1 MSQFLLD
8 TNVLSHLV
16 RRPADLA
23 RKIAAVGEKQICTS
37 IVVACEL
44 RFGARKK
51 GSDVLTARVGQL
63 LGALKVMPLEGDV
76 DRVYAEIRDSLES
89 SGQPI
94 GGNDYLIAAH
104 ALTLDCVLVTE
115 NVKEFRRV
123 PNLIVE
129 SWLPAQDSSN

>member
-1 MSQFLLD
+1 MPRYLLD

-16 RRPADLA
+16 RRPGDLT
-23 RKIAAVGEKQICTS
+23 RKIAAAGEKQICTS

-44 RFGARKK
+44 RFGAHKK
-51 GSDVLTARVGQL
+51 KCEVLTARIEQL
-63 LGALKVMPLEGDV
+63 LGTLDVMPLDGSV

-104 ALTLDCVLVTE
+104 ALTQNCVLVTE
-115 NVKEFRRV
+115 NFKEFRRV
-123 PNLIVE
+123 PNLAVE
-129 SWLPAQDSSN
+129 SWPESSSSRD

>member
-1 MSQFLLD
+1 MPRYLLD

-16 RRPADLA
+16 RKPSDIAH
-23 RKIAAVGEKQICTS
+23 KVAAVGEKQICTS

-51 GSDVLTARVGQL
+51 GSDVLTARVDQL
-63 LGALKVMPLEGDV
+63 LGALEVMPLDGDV

-89 SGQPI
+89 HGQPI

-104 ALTLDCVLVTE
+104 ALTQDCVLVTE
-115 NVKEFRRV
+115 NVEEFRRV
-123 PNLIVE
+123 PNLAVE
-129 SWLPAQDSSN
+129 SWLPTSGSRA

>member
-1 MSQFLLD
+1 MRRFLLD

-16 RRPADLA
+16 RRPGDLA
-23 RKIAAVGEKQICTS
+23 RKIAAVGERQVCTS

-51 GSDVLTARVGQL
+51 SSEMLTARVDQL
-63 LGALKVMPLEGDV
+63 LGALEVLPLDGDI
-76 DRVYAEIRDSLES
+76 DRLYAEIRDSLES

-104 ALTLDCVLVTE
+104 ALAQDCVLVTQ

-123 PNLIVE
+123 PNLAVE
-129 SWLPAQDSSN
+129 SWLPTSR